1 MMQRLL
7 ASSECERYIFYRQ
20 VKLDRSP
27 LSHTPEKYKHG
38 QGSNQLGID
47 RLLCA
52 IAQETIRSG

>member
-20 VKLDRSP
+20 VKPDRSP
-27 LSHTPEKYKHG
+27 VSHILEKYKHG
-38 QGSNQLGID
+38 PGSNQLGLD

-52 IAQETIRSG
+52 IAQETIRS